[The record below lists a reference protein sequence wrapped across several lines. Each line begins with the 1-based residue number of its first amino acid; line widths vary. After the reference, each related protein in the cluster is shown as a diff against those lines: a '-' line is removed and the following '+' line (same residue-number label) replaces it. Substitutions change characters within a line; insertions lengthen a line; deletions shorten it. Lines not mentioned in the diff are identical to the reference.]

1 MTDKPKSYL
10 ALDWDDIVELENSA
24 IEQIQTDSQSV
35 AKLNEAKTI
44 LMVIEWMKENNA
56 YEKNY
61 K

>member
-1 MTDKPKSYL
+1 MKDKPKSYL
-10 ALDWDDIVELENSA
+10 ALDWNDIVELENSA
-24 IEQIQTDSQSV
+24 IEQMQTDSQSI

>member
-24 IEQIQTDSQSV
+24 IKQIQTDSQSV
-35 AKLNEAKTI
+35 EAKTI
-44 LMVIEWMKENNA
+44 LMVIEWMKENNV

>member
-1 MTDKPKSYL
+1 MKDKPKSYL

-24 IEQIQTDSQSV
+24 IEQMQTDNQSV

>member
-24 IEQIQTDSQSV
+24 IKQMQTDSQSV

>member
-1 MTDKPKSYL
+1 MKDKPKSYL
-10 ALDWDDIVELENSA
+10 ALDWNDIVELENSA
-24 IEQIQTDSQSV
+24 IEQMQTDNQSV

>member
-1 MTDKPKSYL
+1 M
-10 ALDWDDIVELENSA
+10 
-24 IEQIQTDSQSV
+24 QTNNQSV

>member
-1 MTDKPKSYL
+1 MIDKPKSYL

-24 IEQIQTDSQSV
+24 IEQMQTNNQSV

>member
-24 IEQIQTDSQSV
+24 IKQIQTDSQSV
-35 AKLNEAKTI
+35 EAKTI

>member
-1 MTDKPKSYL
+1 MIDKPKSYL

>member
-1 MTDKPKSYL
+1 MKDKPKSYL

-24 IEQIQTDSQSV
+24 IEQMQTNNQSV

>member
-1 MTDKPKSYL
+1 MKDKPKSYL

-24 IEQIQTDSQSV
+24 IKQIQTDSQSV
-35 AKLNEAKTI
+35 EAKTI
-44 LMVIEWMKENNA
+44 LMIIEWMKENNA

>member
-1 MTDKPKSYL
+1 MIDKPKSYL

-24 IEQIQTDSQSV
+24 IKQIQTDSQSV
-35 AKLNEAKTI
+35 EAKTI

>member
-1 MTDKPKSYL
+1 MIDKPKSYL

-24 IEQIQTDSQSV
+24 IKQIQTDSQSV
-35 AKLNEAKTI
+35 EAKTI
-44 LMVIEWMKENNA
+44 LMVIEWMKKNNA